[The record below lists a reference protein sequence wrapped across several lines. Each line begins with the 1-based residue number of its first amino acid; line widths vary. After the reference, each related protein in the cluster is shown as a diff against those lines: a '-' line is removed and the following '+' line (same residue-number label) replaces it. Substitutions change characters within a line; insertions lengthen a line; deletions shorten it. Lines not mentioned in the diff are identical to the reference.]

1 MAAKLKVVKN
11 DTISAS
17 WWRVMLV
24 NLAFKW
30 HMVRPEW
37 SARAWRLSRFM
48 ATERTHMALAAYC
61 SGVMVNKRLYG
72 EYEDKPDPTK
82 LYAVPSNEDVN

>member
-1 MAAKLKVVKN
+1 MAPKLKIVKN

-17 WWRVMLV
+17 WWRVLLI
-24 NLAFKW
+24 NLAFAWHLTRPKW
-30 HMVRPEW
+30 STFV
-37 SARAWRLSRFM
+37 WRLSRFA

-72 EYEDKPDPTK
+72 EYEDVPK
-82 LYAVPSNEDVN
+82 LDDLMATSNEDVN